1 MGAYTPTVPET
12 PHDLL
17 TVPEVAD
24 FFRVSESTVNRWR
37 QTKVLPA
44 VKVGGSLRFR
54 RSDVEALLSPEP
66 EASAS

>member
-1 MGAYTPTVPET
+1 MHTHAVTTEP
-12 PHDLL
+12 DLL
-17 TVPEVAD
+17 TVPEVAA

-37 QTKVLPA
+37 RTQVLTG

-66 EASAS
+66 QTGAAS